1 MEIEDKTLKKWQYLL
16 LICILTLLI
25 ASGGYLY
32 YHHQA
37 SNLRKEKHND
47 LQAIAELKIGQ
58 LVQWKKE
65 RIADA
70 RVLSHRPVF
79 IGEIEQWLLRKKNN
93 TLKNNLEYRLI
104 VPKKE
109 YGYENIFLASVEGEP
124 FLSAEQTLFHF
135 DSVTS
140 ENIRRVVKYDSVVLS
155 DFYRCKLENKI
166 HYDIYAPLKN
176 EKNFT
181 IAVLLLRVNPSDYL
195 YPLIQSWPTPSKSSE
210 TLILRKEGDS
220 VLFLN
225 DLRFRAGAALTLKIP
240 LARNDIPA
248 VQSILG
254 SEGIFEGRDYRG
266 VEVLSDI
273 RRVPGTSWTMVA
285 KVDQEEIYSDLYQQS
300 IIISVL
306 TGILILLCG
315 IGIMWIYH
323 FRQRN
328 IYRTLWQVQ
337 EEYRTTLYSI
347 GDAVITTD
355 TSGRVR
361 YMNVVAEQLTG
372 WEEGDAKNNPLEKV
386 FHIINEVTR
395 VRVQNPSKQRGRD
408 GAYGATSFR

>member
-1 MEIEDKTLKKWQYLL
+1 
-16 LICILTLLI
+16 
-25 ASGGYLY
+25 
-32 YHHQA
+32 
-37 SNLRKEKHND
+37 
-47 LQAIAELKIGQ
+47 
-58 LVQWKKE
+58 
-65 RIADA
+65 
-70 RVLSHRPVF
+70 
-79 IGEIEQWLLRKKNN
+79 
-93 TLKNNLEYRLI
+93 
-104 VPKKE
+104 
-109 YGYENIFLASVEGEP
+109 
-124 FLSAEQTLFHF
+124 
-135 DSVTS
+135 
-140 ENIRRVVKYDSVVLS
+140 
-155 DFYRCKLENKI
+155 
-166 HYDIYAPLKN
+166 
-176 EKNFT
+176 
-181 IAVLLLRVNPSDYL
+181 
-195 YPLIQSWPTPSKSSE
+195 
-210 TLILRKEGDS
+210 
-220 VLFLN
+220 
-225 DLRFRAGAALTLKIP
+225 
-240 LARNDIPA
+240 
-248 VQSILG
+248 
-254 SEGIFEGRDYRG
+254 
-266 VEVLSDI
+266 
-273 RRVPGTSWTMVA
+273 MVA